1 MDEFTASGYLHT
13 YLKGISFIAGYGL
26 RSVMIYQ
33 SNSQLE
39 SPQPDGYGKE
49 GAKTLL
55 TNHACQIYYTPR
67 EQEDAEKISRMLGNQ
82 TVKNRSRNIGK
93 GGGGSESDTQRA
105 LMLPQELREM
115 AFEDELITID
125 NGKPILCN
133 KAFYYSDSYFIAIK
147 GLPSK
152 KDLDSAIQK
161 DETRISV
168 PIQSFEKLEN
178 ERREKLEII
187 KDELYPNRQKPNKK
201 ECIQ

>member
-1 MDEFTASGYLHT
+1 MNKFKEVSAH
-13 YLKGISFIAGYGL
+13 L
-26 RSVMIYQ
+26 R
-33 SNSQLE
+33 
-39 SPQPDGYGKE
+39 
-49 GAKTLL
+49 
-55 TNHACQIYYTPR
+55 
-67 EQEDAEKISRMLGNQ
+67 
-82 TVKNRSRNIGK
+82 
-93 GGGGSESDTQRA
+93 
-105 LMLPQELREM
+105 
-115 AFEDELITID
+115 
-125 NGKPILCN
+125 
-133 KAFYYSDSYFIAIK
+133 AIK